1 MIEGLSLEKHFFA
14 SNGNALHCT
23 LRVLSEPASY
33 HAMNNMSSKRTLL
46 LVVVAAAG
54 SLALLALLMTAS
66 EANATRYKGTERE
79 FWVVN
84 VGLPFNETKVGLPA
98 DAFSPSSITVK
109 KGDTVHI
116 HFFNT
121 EDQEHH
127 TFTIQSGPYGNINSD
142 LAGGQNS
149 TLTFVANQTGVF
161 PYVCIYH
168 MPTMQ
173 GQLIVEPPTIDE
185 FRAQK

>member
-1 MIEGLSLEKHFFA
+1 MI
-14 SNGNALHCT
+14 
-23 LRVLSEPASY
+23 
-33 HAMNNMSSKRTLL
+33 NMSRTRTLL
-46 LVVVAAAG
+46 LVAIVAAG
-54 SLALLALLMTAS
+54 SLALLALLVTAS
-66 EANATRYKGTERE
+66 EAHAMRYKGTERE

-98 DAFSPSSITVK
+98 DAFSPSTITVK
-109 KGDTVHI
+109 KGDAVHI

-127 TFTIQSGPYGNINSD
+127 TFTIQSGPYRSINSD
-142 LAGGQNS
+142 LAGGQNATIS
-149 TLTFVANQTGVF
+149 FIANQTGVF

-185 FRAQK
+185 FRAQR